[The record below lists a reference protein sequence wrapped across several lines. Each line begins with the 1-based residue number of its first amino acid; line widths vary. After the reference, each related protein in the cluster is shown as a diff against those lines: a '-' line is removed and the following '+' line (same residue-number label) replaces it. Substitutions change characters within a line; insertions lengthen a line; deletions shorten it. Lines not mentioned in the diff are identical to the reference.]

1 MEIEIKEGKAGEK
14 ELESRILEIR
24 LLENQIMQL
33 EQQMALLD
41 QQIMELQALQA
52 DLDAIKNAKQQ
63 EIFAPLGRDI
73 FIRSKLESVD
83 SVLLNVGA
91 RVMVKKDI
99 AGAKA
104 TLEKQRRRLLDV
116 RGELSREMDN
126 ILERAMGIEEE
137 IKSLKS

>member
-1 MEIEIKEGKAGEK
+1 MEKEIKEGKAGEK

-137 IKSLKS
+137 IKSFKS

>member
-1 MEIEIKEGKAGEK
+1 MEKEIKEEKAGEK